1 MKYHYIA
8 VEGPIGVGKTSLVN
22 LLSPKMNS
30 IKVLEETENPFL
42 KDFYLDREGSA
53 FQTQL
58 FFLLN
63 RYRQQ
68 QELLQQ
74 DLFNRVTLCDYLF
87 AKDKIFAYLNL
98 NDSELLIYEKLYKML
113 EENVPQPDLVI
124 YLQATVDVLMERI
137 HKRKRHIEMS
147 ISEEY
152 IGEVTKAFNYFFFH
166 YTATPLLV
174 INTSEIDFVEREE
187 ELDDLISEIEKMEKG
202 TKYYVPLGS
211 QKGPGRE
218 EE

>member
-1 MKYHYIA
+1 MKFHYIA
-8 VEGPIGVGKTSLVN
+8 VEGPIGVGKTSLVD
-22 LLSPKMNS
+22 LLGTKLNV

-42 KDFYLDREGSA
+42 KGFYLDRKGSA

-58 FFLLN
+58 FFLLS

-68 QELLQQ
+68 QQLLQQ
-74 DLFNRVTLCDYLF
+74 DLFSQFTLCDYLF

-98 NDSELLIYEKLYKML
+98 NNSELLIYQKLYSVL

-124 YLQATVDVLMERI
+124 YLQATVEVLMNRI
-137 HKRKRHIEMS
+137 HKRKRHLEMN
-147 ISEEY
+147 ISEQYVE
-152 IGEVTKAFNYFFFH
+152 EVNKAFNYFFFH

-174 INTSEIDFVEREE
+174 INTSEIDFVEKPE
-187 ELDDLISEIEKMEKG
+187 ELDDLITEIKKMEKG

-211 QKGPGRE
+211 RSGPGRE
-218 EE
+218 AE